1 MAKYA
6 IVRLGKDSVADIQSL
21 DAMHASPAAPLTFT
35 VTCGQVPQ
43 ELDVGDYVFICLGT
57 DNNKGT
63 PIAWVRGL
71 RALGTVTSKTGGPG
85 YNDPWNVGLSV
96 KVVLP
101 QSVTQK
107 DLLGK
112 APMAYFWCS
121 EVPVLGVD
129 THANQTVQMIRNT
142 DSHQS
147 VEALAYAINA
157 IHPTFKPETL
167 IAYPTLVHLFVYTP
181 PVPYGPPTSGG
192 GVSAGIVAAGASSV
206 TLPEIVKQ
214 FLLDSD
220 ASGLRIEE
228 ASARRFFASLLAKR
242 FLIATGLAGSGK
254 TKLAQA
260 IATWLTPQSTAGDPF
275 APNSLIA
282 SDRATYF
289 VKSSD
294 DISVEFWNSEK
305 EDEAIKVVL
314 PREMIREWA
323 AYIEANNLPK
333 DTAAR
338 DIREAVKVN
347 SKFSDQLHSF
357 ESHLKAAALAMIAS
371 KAIARVEKCYEIV
384 PVGADWTGNENVLG
398 YANGLDEK
406 SYVTKAALDLMLQA
420 KNNPG
425 TPYILILDEMNLSHV
440 ERYFADVLSVIESDE
455 KIHLHRDADRKA
467 NGAVVPNEIELPKNF
482 FIIGTVNVDETTYMF
497 SPKVLDRAN
506 VIEFRM
512 DEKDLEAFLGNPV
525 KPDMEMFAGKGAA
538 YGALFVGAASSKA
551 PAFVPELQSR
561 YEAEMLLFFKALRG
575 NGAEYGYRVAH
586 EAARFIHFYKLIG
599 GHADDELAW
608 FETAFDCL
616 VAQKFLPKLHGSRAK
631 LGPLLK
637 KLWFLSVSDAA
648 ARGADP
654 FDAAEVAS
662 RSTEK
667 KHEPTLAVPYGAPY
681 KLSAEKIGRM
691 WRLLNDNGFA
701 SFAEA

>member
-6 IVRLGKDSVADIQSL
+6 IVRLGKDSVGDIKSI
-21 DAMHASPAAPLTFT
+21 DALHSSPATPLAFT
-35 VTCGQVPQ
+35 VKCSQVPT
-43 ELDVGDYVFICLGT
+43 ELDVGDYVFVCLGS
-57 DNNKGT
+57 DNNQGT
-63 PIAWVRGL
+63 PTAWIRGL
-71 RALGTVTSKTGGPG
+71 RALGTVTSKAGGPG
-85 YNDPWNVGLSV
+85 WKDQWDIELNI

-101 QSVTQK
+101 QSITQR

-112 APMAYFWCS
+112 APTAYFWCS
-121 EVPVLGVD
+121 EIPVLGVD
-129 THANQTVQMIRNT
+129 THANQTVQMIKDT
-142 DSHQS
+142 EEHQS
-147 VEALAYAINA
+147 VDAFLYAINT
-157 IHPTFKPETL
+157 IHPSFKPEAVA
-167 IAYPTLVHLFVYTP
+167 AYPALASLFSYLP
-181 PVPYGPPTSGG
+181 PAPFGPHTAGG
-192 GVSAGIVAAGASSV
+192 GLFAVVASGS
-206 TLPEIVKQ
+206 TLAEIVEQ
-214 FLLDSD
+214 FLQDSD

-228 ASARRFFASLLAKR
+228 ASAHRFFASLLTKR

-260 IATWLTPQSTAGDPF
+260 IAAWLTPQSAPSDPF
-275 APNSLIA
+275 TPGASIA
-282 SDRATYF
+282 SERTTYF
-289 VKSSD
+289 VKKSD
-294 DISVEFWNSEK
+294 DISVEFWNSEN
-305 EDEAIKVVL
+305 EDEATKVVL

-323 AYIEANNLPK
+323 TYIETNNLPK
-333 DTAAR
+333 ETPAR
-338 DIREAVKVN
+338 DIREAVKLT

-357 ESHLKAAALAMIAS
+357 ETHLKSAAFAMIAA
-371 KAIARVEKCYEIV
+371 KAVIRVEKCYEIV

-398 YANGLDEK
+398 YANGLDETG
-406 SYVTKAALDLMLQA
+406 YVTKAALDLMLRA
-420 KNNPG
+420 KNNPE
-425 TPYILILDEMNLSHV
+425 TPHILILDEMNLSHV

-455 KIHLHRDADRKA
+455 KIHLHRDYDRRA
-467 NGAVVPNEIELPKNF
+467 NGVVVPNEIELPKNF
-482 FIIGTVNVDETTYMF
+482 FIVGTVNVDETTYMF

-512 DEKDLEAFLGNPV
+512 DEKDLETFLGNPV
-525 KPDMEMFAGKGAA
+525 KPDMAMFAGKGAA
-538 YGALFVGAASSKA
+538 YGKIFVEAAGSKA
-551 PAFVPELQSR
+551 PPFVPALQSL
-561 YEAEMLLFFKALRG
+561 YETEMLLLFKALRG

-586 EAARFIHFYKLIG
+586 EAARFVHFYKLVG
-599 GHADDELAW
+599 GHEDDELAW
-608 FETAFDCL
+608 FESAFDCL

-654 FDAAEVAS
+654 FDAAEVAA

-667 KHEPTLAVPYGAPY
+667 KHEPALVVPEEAPY